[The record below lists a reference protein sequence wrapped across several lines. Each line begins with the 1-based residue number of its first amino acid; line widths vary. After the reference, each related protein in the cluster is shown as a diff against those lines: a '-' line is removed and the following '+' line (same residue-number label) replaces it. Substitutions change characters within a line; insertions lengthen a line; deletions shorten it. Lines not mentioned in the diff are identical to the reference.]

1 MIKRILSSSTR
12 PYIHRTKPAMEDILA
27 GIGITLGALA
37 SLPQIMKSCKTGTT
51 TDLDAR
57 SMVLRMSAAFV
68 WGVWSVVKDDRAI
81 LYSALANLIVEGILL
96 FTKLLYKKTEEHQ

>member
-1 MIKRILSSSTR
+1 MKN
-12 PYIHRTKPAMEDILA
+12 PYIGPDKTAMEDILA

-51 TDLDAR
+51 DDLDAR
-57 SMVLRMSAAFV
+57 SIVLRMSAAFV

-81 LYSALANLIVEGILL
+81 LYSALANMTVEGILL
-96 FTKLLYKKTEEHQ
+96 VTKLLYKKKEEEH

>member
-1 MIKRILSSSTR
+1 MD
-12 PYIHRTKPAMEDILA
+12 DILA

-37 SLPQIMKSCKTGTT
+37 SLPQIIKSCQTRTT

-68 WGVWSVVKDDRAI
+68 WGVWSVVKDDQAI
-81 LYSALANLIVEGILL
+81 LYSAIANLSVEAILL
-96 FTKLLYKKTEEHQ
+96 TTKLLYNRAHTPQ

>member
-1 MIKRILSSSTR
+1 M
-12 PYIHRTKPAMEDILA
+12 DVILA
-27 GIGITLGALA
+27 GIGITLGALS
-37 SLPQIMKSCKTGTT
+37 SLPQIIKSCQTRTT

-57 SMVLRMSAAFV
+57 SIMLRMSAAFV

-81 LYSALANLIVEGILL
+81 LYSALANLIVESILL